1 MIDLVIGLIHIK
13 GDLMNWEEYKLKF
26 YHYAIF
32 KGKNDEYINSCLN
45 YAESLFKKG
54 LPVIYDQQHL
64 SLLVG
69 YEELYLIKVSNS
81 QELFYREFEII
92 KKNKI
97 DYRTISEP
105 LPNLKN
111 IQRWILREILSK
123 LEPSEYSKAFRPN
136 YSIKDNAK
144 FHKRQKKVLTIDIKN
159 YFESIGYN
167 RVLVFFRNLGY
178 NKQVSI
184 MLANICTLDN
194 GLPQGAPTS
203 PMLSNLITKKLD
215 RRIAGFTKKQNIR
228 YTRYADDLTFSG
240 DFDEGYVIRFTKSI
254 LNSEGFA
261 INDSKTR
268 VRLRNQRQEVTGIV
282 VNEKMQASRS
292 YRRDFRKE
300 MYYIKK
306 YGLDSHVN
314 SINAGNII
322 KYLYHLLGMANF
334 IININPSD
342 KETRDNFYYL
352 KELLLKYK

>member
-1 MIDLVIGLIHIK
+1 
-13 GDLMNWEEYKLKF
+13 MNWEEYKSKF

-32 KGKNDEYINSCLN
+32 IGKSDEYINSCLN
-45 YAESLFKKG
+45 YAENLFKNG

-69 YEELYLIKVSNS
+69 YKEIYLIKVSNS
-81 QELFYREFEII
+81 QELFYREFEIK

-111 IQRWILREILSK
+111 IQRWILREILNK

-159 YFESIGYN
+159 YFESIGYDK
-167 RVLVFFRNLGY
+167 VLVFFRNLGY
-178 NKQVSI
+178 NKQVSV
-184 MLANICTLDN
+184 MLANICTLNN

-292 YRRDFRKE
+292 YRRDFRKQ

-314 SINAGNII
+314 SIDAGSKIN
-322 KYLYHLLGMANF
+322 YLYHLLGMANF
-334 IININPSD
+334 IININPND

>member
-1 MIDLVIGLIHIK
+1 
-13 GDLMNWEEYKLKF
+13 MNWQEYKSKF

-32 KGKNDEYINSCLN
+32 KGKNHEYINSCLN
-45 YAESLFKKG
+45 YAENLFKKG
-54 LPVIYDQQHL
+54 VPVIYDQKHL

-69 YEELYLIKVSNS
+69 YEEIYLIKVSNS
-81 QELFYREFEII
+81 QELFYREFKIL
-92 KKNKI
+92 KKNKM

-111 IQRWILREILSK
+111 IQRWILIEILNK

-144 FHKRQKKVLTIDIKN
+144 FHKKQKKVLTIDIKN

-167 RVLVFFRNLGY
+167 RVFVFFRNLGY
-178 NKQVSI
+178 NKQVSV
-184 MLANICTLDN
+184 MLASICTLDN

-254 LNSEGFA
+254 LDSEGFA

-300 MYYIKK
+300 MYYVKR
-306 YGLDSHVN
+306 YGLESHVN
-314 SINAGNII
+314 SIKAGSKIN
-322 KYLYHLLGMANF
+322 YLYHLLGMANF
-334 IININPSD
+334 IININPND
-342 KETRDNFYYL
+342 EETKENFYYL